1 MAIVYHIPVCPFS
14 QRLEI
19 LLELKGGRESVE
31 FRSVDITKPRSPEL
45 LVLGGGSTAL
55 PILSLADGTVLR
67 ESLVILRYLDD
78 LIPSPRVA
86 QTDPF
91 RHAVENLLISHER
104 EFGEAGYRL
113 LMNRDPARRE
123 SLRLKLLEQYAL
135 LNDLLNRYSKHNRNR
150 NNADHISGP
159 WLWDRFGLAEAVFT
173 PLFMRFWCLGYY
185 EDFALPDDAR
195 FARVQAWEAA
205 CLAHPAAQQ
214 VNREEV
220 IKLYYDYA
228 QGAGN
233 GGLAPGRRLS
243 SFALCPSWSERPWP
257 PRDKYGPPASDHQLG
272 LIRTIKVETKCL
284 SSHPKPICVD
294 MP

>member
-1 MAIVYHIPVCPFS
+1 LTQALSIKVNIMSIIYHIPVCPFS

-19 LLELKGGRESVE
+19 LLELKGARGSVE

-45 LVLGGGSTAL
+45 LAL
-55 PILSLADGTVLR
+55 SGTVLR

-78 LIPSPRVA
+78 LILSPRVA
-86 QTDPF
+86 QTDPL

-104 EFGEAGYRL
+104 EFGEAGYGL

-123 SLRLKLLEQYAL
+123 SLRLKLLEQYAR
-135 LNDLLNRYSKHNRNR
+135 LNDLLNSFSKRNVNR
-150 NNADHISGP
+150 ADPASAP
-159 WLWDRFGLAEAVFT
+159 WLWDRFGFAEAVFT

-205 CLAHPAAQQ
+205 CLAHPMAQQ

-228 QGAGN
+228 QGVGN

-243 SFALCPSWSERPWP
+243 SFALCPSWAERPWP
-257 PRDKYGPPASDHQLG
+257 PRDKYGPAASDLQLG
-272 LIRTIKVETKCL
+272 LIGNVKVTKGL
-284 SSHPKPICVD
+284 EPTRYPSF
-294 MP
+294 